1 MNGITILASES
12 VMIPHPAG
20 FIITMA
26 GVILMIFSVFFLA
39 ITEETKKALIIAAV
53 GCVVAFSGLI
63 FSATIEVED
72 YVEYKIL
79 ISEEVS
85 FKEVYNKYEILETEG
100 DIFVAKEREIEDDD

>member
-12 VMIPHPAG
+12 IMIPHPAG
-20 FIITMA
+20 FIITIT
-26 GVILMIFSVFFLA
+26 GIILMIFSVFFLA
-39 ITEETKKALIIAAV
+39 ITDETRKALIIAAV
-53 GCVVAFSGLI
+53 GCVMAFGGLV

-72 YVEYKIL
+72 YVEHKIL

-100 DIFVAKEREIEDDD
+100 DIFVAKEREVENND

>member
-20 FIITMA
+20 FIMSMI
-26 GVILMIFSVFFLA
+26 GIFLMVFSVFFLA

-53 GCVVAFSGLI
+53 GCVVAFSGVI

-72 YVEYKIL
+72 YVEHKIL
-79 ISEEVS
+79 ISEEVN
-85 FKEVYNKYEILETEG
+85 FKDVYNKYEILETEG
-100 DIFVAKEREIEDDD
+100 DIFVVKEREIEDND